1 MLSVCGA
8 EAGPTGKAQEARA
21 SQVNDAAPMVT
32 EASKK
37 WLCGALAPN
46 FYTRVK
52 VRSAAH

>member
-32 EASKK
+32 EASQK

-52 VRSAAH
+52 VRSTAH

>member
-21 SQVNDAAPMVT
+21 PQANDAATVLT
-32 EASKK
+32 EASEKR
-37 WLCGALAPN
+37 LCEALAPN

-52 VRSAAH
+52 VRSASH